1 WVKTQATKLGI
12 PLPPHLTVFELPRA
26 ERKVGMKRKRWSELI
41 HETFVKEN
49 IVVDGVQRN
58 LTIPEG
64 EVGKAGMVIKEP
76 EAGIFLYNGNFDMVF
91 QRRSEYALASNPQL
105 TRIQNLVK
113 IDFEYAY
120 QVYDELIFEIESRP
134 NFVQTRE
141 IVEKNLDGM
150 D

>member
-1 WVKTQATKLGI
+1 
-12 PLPPHLTVFELPRA
+12 

-49 IVVDGVQRN
+49 ILVDGVQRN
-58 LTIPEG
+58 LTILEG

-105 TRIQNLVK
+105 TRIQNLIK
-113 IDFEYAY
+113 IDFEYA
-120 QVYDELIFEIESRP
+120 
-134 NFVQTRE
+134 
-141 IVEKNLDGM
+141 
-150 D
+150 